1 MTAVAIRHALLGLG
15 HPQNCTELITDNS
28 TANSFVHSEMRV
40 KRSKSWDMRYN
51 WLRDRSAQKQFRIRW
66 DKGIHNL
73 ADYFTKYQPPN
84 HHRIK
89 RYDYILKGF

>member
-1 MTAVAIRHALLGLG
+1 MLLKIIRHALLGLG
-15 HPQNCTELITDNS
+15 HPQNHTEVITNNS
-28 TANSFVHSEMRV
+28 TSNSFVYSEMRV

-51 WLRDRSAQKQFRIRW
+51 WFRDRSAQKQFRIRW

-73 ADYFTKYQPPN
+73 ADYFKKHHPPN
-84 HHRIK
+84 HHYIK